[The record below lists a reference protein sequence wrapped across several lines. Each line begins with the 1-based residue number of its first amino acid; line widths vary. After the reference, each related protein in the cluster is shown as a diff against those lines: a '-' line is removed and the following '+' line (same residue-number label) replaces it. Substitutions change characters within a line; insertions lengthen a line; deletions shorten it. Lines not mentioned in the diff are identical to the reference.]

1 MARFKCIR
9 NWARNTKGDILEQY
23 EYNRIPQELKLT
35 HFEVYNEPSALVA
48 APVASAISTVDVK
61 PTPVKVE
68 AEAPAPVVA
77 DEPVNPVG
85 SLDRIIDGDRSKK
98 IKNA

>member
-1 MARFKCIR
+1 MAQFKCIR

-35 HFEVYNEPSALVA
+35 HFEVYNEPSTVVA
-48 APVASAISTVDVK
+48 TPVVSSISTVDVK
-61 PTPVKVE
+61 PVLVK
-68 AEAPAPVVA
+68 AETETPAPVA
-77 DEPVNPVG
+77 PAEPVNPVG
-85 SLDRIIDGDRSKK
+85 SLDRIIDGDRKK